1 MSHKIFSNKNR
12 TPKYPYIMGILNITP
27 DSFFNSTT
35 QLQDAFNQIEKLKNE
50 KADIIDIGAE
60 STRPGAK
67 PLSSNEE
74 KKRLEPL
81 LKKLTVNFPNLFF
94 SLDTYKPE
102 IAEMG
107 FFYGISMI
115 NDITGLQ
122 NKDMRT
128 IIKKHKGSACIMH
141 MQKIPETMQD
151 NPTYSNVTKE
161 VFDFLKTQIMIAKNE
176 GISKLVIDPGIGFG
190 KTVQHNLEL
199 IKNINQFKKLKTP
212 VLLGVSRKSFI
223 SHTYKNSTETA
234 QDRLSGTIAA
244 CLYAY
249 LKKVDILRVHDV
261 QEIRKALITL
271 KEIKNA

>member
-1 MSHKIFSNKNR
+1 MNYKLFFNKEYSQ
-12 TPKYPYIMGILNITP
+12 YPYIMGILNITP
-27 DSFFNSTT
+27 DSFFHSTT
-35 QLQDAFNQIEKLKNE
+35 HIQDAFNQIEKLKNE

-60 STRPGAK
+60 STRPGAQ

-74 KKRLEPL
+74 KKRLEPI

-122 NKDMRT
+122 NKDMRA
-128 IIKKHKGSACIMH
+128 IIKKYKGSACIMH
-141 MQKIPETMQD
+141 MQKTPETMQD

-161 VFDFLKTQIMIAKNE
+161 VFDFLNNQIIIAKND
-176 GISKLVIDPGIGFG
+176 GISNLVIDPGIGFG
-190 KTVQHNLEL
+190 KTAQQNLEL
-199 IKNINQFKKLKTP
+199 IKNIHQFRKLKTP
-212 VLLGVSRKSFI
+212 ILLGVSRKSFI
-223 SHTYKNSTETA
+223 SHTYHQGSIEKAN
-234 QDRLSGTIAA
+234 DRLSGTIAA

-261 QEIRKALITL
+261 EEIKKALLTFKAI
-271 KEIKNA
+271 ENA

>member
-1 MSHKIFSNKNR
+1 
-12 TPKYPYIMGILNITP
+12 MGILNITP

-35 QLQDAFNQIEKLKNE
+35 HLPDTLNQIEKLKRE

-60 STRPGAK
+60 SSRPGAK
-67 PLSSNEE
+67 PLSINEE
-74 KKRLEPL
+74 KQRLEPI
-81 LKKLTVNFPNLFF
+81 LKKLAVNFPNLFF

-128 IIKKHKGSACIMH
+128 VIKKNKGSACIMH
-141 MQKIPETMQD
+141 MQHTPETMQN

-161 VFDFLKTQIMIAKNE
+161 VFDFLKNQTMIAKNE
-176 GISKLVIDPGIGFG
+176 GISNLVIDPGIGFG
-190 KTVQHNLEL
+190 KTPHHNLEL
-199 IKNINQFKKLKTP
+199 IKNIDQFKKLNTP
-212 VLLGVSRKSFI
+212 ILLGVSRKSFI
-223 SHTYKNSTETA
+223 SHTYKESTETA

-261 QEIRKALITL
+261 QEIKKAMTTL
-271 KEIKNA
+271 NAIENA

>member
-1 MSHKIFSNKNR
+1 MNYKLFFNKEYSQ
-12 TPKYPYIMGILNITP
+12 YPYIMGILNITP
-27 DSFFNSTT
+27 DSFFHSTT
-35 QLQDAFNQIEKLKNE
+35 HIQDAFNQIEKLKNE

-60 STRPGAK
+60 STRPGAQ

-74 KKRLEPL
+74 KKRLEPI

-122 NKDMRT
+122 NKDMRA
-128 IIKKHKGSACIMH
+128 IIKKYKGSACIMH
-141 MQKIPETMQD
+141 MQKTPETMQD

-161 VFDFLKTQIMIAKNE
+161 VFDFLNNQIIIAKND
-176 GISKLVIDPGIGFG
+176 GISNLVIDPGIGFG
-190 KTVQHNLEL
+190 KTAQQNLEL
-199 IKNINQFKKLKTP
+199 IKNIHQFRKLKTP
-212 VLLGVSRKSFI
+212 ILLGVSRKSFI
-223 SHTYKNSTETA
+223 SHTYKQESTEKA
-234 QDRLSGTIAA
+234 QDRLSGTIAT

-261 QEIRKALITL
+261 EEIRKALITL
-271 KEIKNA
+271 KAIENA